1 MRLLIPALTL
11 LSSALLA
18 QWPQFRGN
26 PALTGV
32 APAGA
37 PPAQLKLLW
46 TWEGGQQFESSPI
59 LADGVV
65 YIGSGAGELVAIDL
79 ATGKTKW
86 KYTTG
91 GEIGE

>member
-37 PPAQLKLLW
+37 PPAQPATSADATTPAAHRPPTTTASQRGVPIGNETSGK
-46 TWEGGQQFESSPI
+46 GSRAGKSSPCTP
-59 LADGVV
+59 VV
-65 YIGSGAGELVAIDL
+65 RWAR
-79 ATGKTKW
+79 
-86 KYTTG
+86 
-91 GEIGE
+91 